1 MKKPPKKKR
10 IAPRRKPLKSHGL
23 MMMRFPRLNLAN
35 LDRLEARDRA
45 MRERMPPEVREEW
58 DRLVA
63 PPLSEDDEPDPAD
76 EARLDEILEQ
86 YEDVASE
93 EDIARHV
100 ADIVR
105 EREAREAAPEP
116 FLAE

>member
-10 IAPRRKPLKSHGL
+10 IPARRKPLKGL
-23 MMMRFPRLNLAN
+23 GPRTVRFAVPSLAN

-45 MRERMPPEVREEW
+45 MLERMPPEVREEW
-58 DRLVA
+58 KRLIEL
-63 PPLSEDDEPDPAD
+63 PLSENDELDPAD

-93 EDIARHV
+93 EDVARHV

-105 EREAREAAPEP
+105 EREAESTAPE
-116 FLAE
+116 L

>member
-10 IAPRRKPLKSHGL
+10 IPPRRKPLKGHGAMAVKFAL
-23 MMMRFPRLNLAN
+23 PSLASF
-35 LDRLEARDRA
+35 DRMEARERA
-45 MRERMPPEVREEW
+45 MLERMPPEVREEW

-63 PPLSEDDEPDPAD
+63 PPLSEGDELDPAD

-86 YEDVASE
+86 YEDTVSE

-100 ADIVR
+100 AEIVR
-105 EREAREAAPEP
+105 ERETKETAPEP
-116 FLAE
+116 

>member
-1 MKKPPKKKR
+1 MPSQ
-10 IAPRRKPLKSHGL
+10 AS
-23 MMMRFPRLNLAN
+23 F
-35 LDRLEARDRA
+35 DRMQARDRA

-58 DRLVA
+58 DRLME
-63 PPLSEDDEPDPAD
+63 PPPSEDDELDPAGQ
-76 EARLDEILEQ
+76 ARLDEILEQ
-86 YEDVASE
+86 YEDAASE

-116 FLAE
+116 FLTGDR